1 MHLPS
6 LALLVATAPTAL
18 ACTFGIQF
26 RYIRGGGASEL
37 QCIGFAYDNDNPD
50 IMNDWKDA
58 TSKIA
63 CGGGCTN
70 LDFKG
75 KTYQFCFD
83 SAADMD
89 IQGAATVQ
97 RVDGGVKVNIV
108 PDGEKKVDRFTAGL
122 SSVVTHAFYR
132 SNIGCPSA

>member
-6 LALLVATAPTAL
+6 LALLAATAPTAL

-37 QCIGFAYDNDNPD
+37 QCIGFAYDHDNAD
-50 IMNDWKDA
+50 VMNENKDA
-58 TSKIA
+58 TSRIP

-89 IQGAATVQ
+89 IHGAATVQ

-108 PDGEKKVDRFTAGL
+108 PDGEKKVDKFTAGL
-122 SSVVTHAFYR
+122 GSVVTHAFYR
-132 SNIGCPSA
+132 SNIGCPSG